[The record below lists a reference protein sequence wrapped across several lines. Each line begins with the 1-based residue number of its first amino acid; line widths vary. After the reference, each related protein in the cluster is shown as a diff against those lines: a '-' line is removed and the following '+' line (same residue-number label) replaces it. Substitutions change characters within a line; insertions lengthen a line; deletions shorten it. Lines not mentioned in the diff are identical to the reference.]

1 MVTTCPAWEALPAW
15 DALSELT
22 GTEPPA
28 ALSALRDAEE
38 RFDDVV
44 SVSNM
49 NRYVEDSAV
58 RILA

>member
-1 MVTTCPAWEALPAW
+1 M

-44 SVSNM
+44 SVSDM

-58 RILA
+58 GILA